1 MGLLNLC
8 EKPPHVPPKA
18 SVLDAVLLM
27 AAQRVGAVVVVEDHK
42 LRGVFTER
50 DLMYRV
56 VARGKD
62 PATTPIGEVM
72 TRNPQTVTEETS
84 VHEAMALMRMNHFR
98 HLPVVAESGEV
109 LGMVALR
116 YLLYDLMDN
125 LEVKVDEFERLVMED
140 SRGG

>member
-1 MGLLNLC
+1 MGLLSLC
-8 EKPPHVPPKA
+8 EKPPQVPPSA

-27 AAQRVGAVVVVEDHK
+27 SAQHVGAVVVVEERK

-56 VARGKD
+56 VARKKD

-72 TRNPQTVTEETS
+72 TRNVQTVTEETS

-98 HLPVVAESGEV
+98 HLPVVGPGGQV

>member
-1 MGLLNLC
+1 MGLLSLC
-8 EKPPHVPPKA
+8 EKPPQVSSTA
-18 SVLDAVLLM
+18 SVLEAVMLM
-27 AAQRVGAVVVVEDHK
+27 AEQRVGACVIVEDKK

-56 VARGKD
+56 IARGKD
-62 PATTPIGEVM
+62 PAKTPIGEVM
-72 TRNPQTVTEETS
+72 TRNVQTVTEETS

-98 HLPVVAESGEV
+98 HLPVVGEGGAV

-125 LEVKVDEFERLVMED
+125 LEMKVDEFERLVMED